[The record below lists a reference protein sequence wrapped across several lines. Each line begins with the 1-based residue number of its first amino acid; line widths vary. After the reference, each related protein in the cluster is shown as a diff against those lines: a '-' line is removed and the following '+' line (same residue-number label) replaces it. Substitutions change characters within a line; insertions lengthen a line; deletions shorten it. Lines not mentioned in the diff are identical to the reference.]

1 MPDRLEM
8 NDQITGHLKLLQECV
23 RMTIST
29 ESIVRLERSVWQ
41 AVMEND
47 GAALAELFSDEYVEI
62 TLEGK
67 RVLKTDVVIESPQV
81 DHIRSYSIAEER
93 VIPLGPDRALLSY
106 HLTLAGECRSVEIS
120 PADRWAT
127 SIWVQTK
134 CGWKCSFFQQSRF
147 KPDRIRKS
155 NTELTDKRSN

>member
-1 MPDRLEM
+1 MGVQSAMPDRLEM

-93 VIPLGPDRALLSY
+93 VIPLGP
-106 HLTLAGECRSVEIS
+106 
-120 PADRWAT
+120 T
-127 SIWVQTK
+127 SRVVT
-134 CGWKCSFFQQSRF
+134 
-147 KPDRIRKS
+147 
-155 NTELTDKRSN
+155 